1 QRAGEW
7 ALMTEQLQTRGAVWK
22 VGLDGFI
29 PRPGQ
34 VVALADPM
42 LAGRAN
48 GGRISAVSGRA
59 ITVDRDVD
67 IPVGAR
73 HWDSPLGLAD
83 QLNLRAN
90 RDAVTDRWRHSDS
103 QSLFY
108 SLPWGWWTFTYG
120 Y

>member
-1 QRAGEW
+1 
-7 ALMTEQLQTRGAVWK
+7 MTEQLQTRGAVWK

-73 HWDSPLGLAD
+73 LRVNLPSGRSEARAIQGLDGRVITVVADFSEEPSP
-83 QLNLRAN
+83 RAGG
-90 RDAVTDRWRHSDS
+90 RSTTTTW
-103 QSLFY
+103 
-108 SLPWGWWTFTYG
+108 P
-120 Y
+120 